1 MCGICGVIAL
11 NGARPD
17 DSVLARMV
25 ETLGHRG
32 PDDSGYIVSGPC
44 GLGNTRLAVID
55 LSEAGHQPMHVR
67 LPGKLGAVREAWI
80 AYNGEVYNFQ
90 AVRAA
95 LEAQRHVFSSGTDTE
110 TLLRAYLDY
119 GSPAFIHAFR
129 GMFALAIWDE
139 NNRRLSLFRD
149 RLGQKPLYYTVSD
162 GWLVFGSEIKALL
175 AHPAVQA
182 RVNEPLIP
190 HYLAYGYPPAPQTLF
205 EGILSL
211 PPGHMLSVE
220 LNDPEPAPHVA
231 PYWEPPFPVWGLDGR
246 SEKELAE
253 ELLTRLRRAV
263 GMRMIADVPLG
274 AFLSGGLDSAAVVAL
289 MAAESSQPVKTF
301 AIGFENEPSFDETG
315 HARQVA
321 ELFQTEHREFI
332 LKPKVIDLVEGL
344 VWHHDQPFGDSSAIP
359 TYLVSQ
365 HARDF
370 VTVALTGDGGDELF
384 AGYERFH
391 AARLAATYARLPEV
405 TRRAI
410 VGVLGRMPESTGY
423 RGLVRRANR
432 FVQAASLPLSERY
445 LSWVRFVPNAWVETL
460 VGREQAQQV
469 LAHYQAYF
477 QDDGQ
482 SHPPVPSLL
491 DVNLRTYL
499 LDDLLVKVDRCSMA
513 VSLEARSPF
522 LDHHLLEFANGI
534 PAQLK
539 LRQGKTKYILKQA
552 MRGLLPDSIIDRPK
566 HGFGVPVG
574 AWFRG
579 ELAEYVRGV
588 LLSERAIGRGIF
600 EREGLQAMLES
611 HQSGQADLGHA
622 LWTLLTFE
630 LWMQRYFD

>member
-1 MCGICGVIAL
+1 
-11 NGARPD
+11 
-17 DSVLARMV
+17 
-25 ETLGHRG
+25 
-32 PDDSGYIVSGPC
+32 
-44 GLGNTRLAVID
+44 
-55 LSEAGHQPMHVR
+55 MHIR
-67 LPGKLGAVREAWI
+67 FPNKYGAVREAWI
-80 AYNGEVYNFQ
+80 AYNGEVYNFKS
-90 AVRAA
+90 VRAT
-95 LEAQRHVFSSGTDTE
+95 LEAHRHAFFSDTDTE
-110 TLLRAYLDY
+110 TLLRAYLEF

-139 NNRRLSLFRD
+139 NRRRLSLFRD

-175 AHPAVQA
+175 AHPAVPV
-182 RVNEPLIP
+182 RLNEPLVP

-211 PPGHMLSVE
+211 PPGHMLTVD
-220 LNDPEPAPHVA
+220 LDEPNSAPHIE
-231 PYWEPPFPVWGLDGR
+231 PYWEPPFPTWGSDPR
-246 SEKELAE
+246 SENEIVE

-263 GMRMIADVPLG
+263 GVRLIADVPLG

-289 MAAESSQPVKTF
+289 MAEESNQPVKTF

-321 ELFQTEHREFI
+321 ELFETEHHEFI
-332 LKPKVIDLVEGL
+332 LKPDVVDLVEEL

-365 HARDF
+365 QAREF

-391 AARLAATYARLPEV
+391 AARLASTYARLPAV

-410 VGVLGRMPESTGY
+410 GGVLSWVPESTGY

-445 LSWVRFVPNAWVETL
+445 LSWVRYVPNVWVETL
-460 VGREQAQQV
+460 LGEGQEQRI
-469 LAHYQAYF
+469 LAHYQTYF
-477 QDDGQ
+477 QDDSQ
-482 SHPPVPSLL
+482 KAIPLAHLL

-522 LDHHLLEFANGI
+522 LDHRLLEFANGI
-534 PAQLK
+534 PAQFK
-539 LRQGKTKYILKQA
+539 LRQGTTKYILKRA
-552 MRGLLPDSIIDRPK
+552 MRRLLPDSIVDRKK

-579 ELAEYVRGV
+579 ELAEYVRAV
-588 LLSERAIGRGIF
+588 LLGQRALGRGIF
-600 EREGLQAMLES
+600 DRDGLQAMLED
-611 HQSGQADLGHA
+611 HHGGGADLGHA